1 MKRLERA
8 SGASRGKPKQWR
20 VDLAIP
26 ASNSQPDPA
35 LVASN
40 RFGLGA
46 KPGDRDRIAGDPRGY
61 LKAELRQPD
70 IAMISLD
77 DPAYASLLGS
87 TPAIQASM
95 AANVQ
100 RKLER
105 ERMAATQPAMAT
117 ASVQD
122 MPAQATPAR
131 PKPVQPKPAQS
142 APTQAAPAQPMPS
155 PAAPAKPAV
164 PPVEARL
171 FRAEAQA
178 RFDKAF
184 RAEAG
189 FVERLVYFWSNHFCV
204 SAAKGPIVRASA
216 GAFEREAIRPFV
228 LGRFADML
236 MAVER
241 HPAMLFYLDNQQ
253 SIGPDSRAGRNRQ
266 RGLNENL
273 AREILELHTLGVGS
287 GYSQADVTSFARIL
301 TGWMMAGRE
310 GRLGEPGSSVFN
322 ANAHEPG
329 DAVLLGKTYP
339 AAGMGQAEAALND
352 IARHPATA
360 QHIATKLARHFIAD
374 EPPPAAVTRLAK
386 LFTKSDGNLR
396 ALAAALIDMPEAWST
411 PLTKMRSPF
420 DYIVAIRRAAGPG
433 PANDPGQSLNWL
445 NALGEPLWQPPGPNG
460 FSDQADSWASAEGMK
475 IRFDIAWQAAR
486 QVKDIG
492 NPSDML
498 DAIIGAS
505 ASPETR
511 QAVARA
517 ESKQQ
522 GLALLLMAPEFQ
534 RR

>member
-1 MKRLERA
+1 M
-8 SGASRGKPKQWR
+8 
-20 VDLAIP
+20 AIP
-26 ASNSQPDPA
+26 AKGSVPPDPV
-35 LVASN
+35 LVIFN

-46 KPGDRDRIAGDPRGY
+46 RPGDRDRMAGDPRGY

-70 IAMISLD
+70 IAMIAYD
-77 DPAYASLLGS
+77 DPAYADLLGS

-95 AANVQ
+95 AAGFQ
-100 RKLER
+100 RKLDR
-105 ERMAATQPAMAT
+105 GLAKAAAQPAKAKAPAATGAASPISTAPAMPSA
-117 ASVQD
+117 AVK
-122 MPAQATPAR
+122 A
-131 PKPVQPKPAQS
+131 S
-142 APTQAAPAQPMPS
+142 APAGSPQAV
-155 PAAPAKPAV
+155 PAKPTPAT
-164 PPVEARL
+164 PPVEATL
-171 FRAEAQA
+171 YRAEAQA
-178 RFDKAF
+178 RFDKAL
-184 RAEAG
+184 RAEVG

-204 SAAKGPIVRASA
+204 SVAKDNIVRASA

-253 SIGPDSRAGRNRQ
+253 SVGPDSRAGKNRQ

-287 GYSQADVTSFARIL
+287 GYTQADVTSFARIM
-301 TGWMMAGRE
+301 TGWTMAGRE

-339 AAGMGQAEAALND
+339 AGGVGQAEAALND
-352 IARHPATA
+352 IAIHPATA
-360 QHIATKLARHFIAD
+360 QHIATQLARHFISD
-374 EPPPAAVTRLAK
+374 DPPAAAVARLAK
-386 LFTKSDGNLR
+386 VFLKNSGNLR
-396 ALAAALIDMPEAWST
+396 ALAAALIGMPEAWST
-411 PLTKMRSPF
+411 PLAKMRSPF
-420 DYIVAIRRAAGPG
+420 DYVAAIRRAGGPG
-433 PANDPGQSLNWL
+433 PNDPGQSLNWL

-460 FSDQADSWASAEGMK
+460 FSDQGDNWASAEGMK
-475 IRFDIAWQAAR
+475 IRLDIAWQAAQ

-492 NPSDML
+492 NPNDML
-498 DAIIGAS
+498 DAVIGPS

-511 QAVARA
+511 QAVSRA

>member
-1 MKRLERA
+1 M
-8 SGASRGKPKQWR
+8 
-20 VDLAIP
+20 AIP
-26 ASNSQPDPA
+26 APNSPPDPA

-46 KPGDRDRIAGDPRGY
+46 RPGDRARIAGDPRGY

-70 IAMISLD
+70 IALISLD
-77 DPAYASLLGS
+77 DPAYAGLLGS
-87 TPAIQASM
+87 TSAIHASM
-95 AANVQ
+95 AANFQ
-100 RKLER
+100 RKLDR
-105 ERMAATQPAMAT
+105 EHMATAPAQPAT
-117 ASVQD
+117 ASVQA
-122 MPAQATPAR
+122 MSAQAASAQVTPAQSVPPPAA
-131 PKPVQPKPAQS
+131 PPKPA
-142 APTQAAPAQPMPS
+142 
-155 PAAPAKPAV
+155 
-164 PPVEARL
+164 PPIEATL

-178 RFDKAF
+178 RFDKAL

-204 SAAKGPIVRASA
+204 SVAKDNIVRASA

-228 LGRFADML
+228 LGHFADML

-253 SIGPDSRAGRNRQ
+253 SVGPDSRAGKNRQ

-273 AREILELHTLGVGS
+273 AREIMELHTLGVGS
-287 GYSQADVTSFARIL
+287 GYTQADVTSFAHIL
-301 TGWMMAGRE
+301 TGWTMAGRE

-339 AAGMGQAEAALND
+339 AGGMGQAEAALND
-352 IARHPATA
+352 IASHPATA
-360 QHIATKLARHFIAD
+360 QHIATELARHFISD
-374 EPPPAAVTRLAK
+374 EPPPAVVARLAK
-386 LFTKSDGNLR
+386 VFTKSDGNLR
-396 ALAAALIDMPEAWST
+396 ALASTLIDMPEAWST
-411 PLTKMRSPF
+411 PLAKMRSPF
-420 DYIVAIRRAAGPG
+420 DYIAAIRRATGPG
-433 PANDPGQSLNWL
+433 PAIDPGQSLNWL

-475 IRFDIAWQAAR
+475 IRLDIAWQAAR

-492 NPSDML
+492 NPNDML
-498 DAIIGAS
+498 DAVVGPS

-511 QAVARA
+511 QAIARA

>member
-1 MKRLERA
+1 MAAQAKDSA
-8 SGASRGKPKQWR
+8 P
-20 VDLAIP
+20 
-26 ASNSQPDPA
+26 PDPA
-35 LVASN
+35 LIAFN

-46 KPGDRDRIAGDPRGY
+46 RPGDRDRLADDPRGY
-61 LKAELRQPD
+61 LKAELRRPD
-70 IAMISLD
+70 AAMISLD
-77 DPAYASLLGS
+77 DPTYADLKGS

-95 AANVQ
+95 AANLQ
-100 RKLER
+100 RKLDR
-105 ERMAATQPAMAT
+105 ERMATEEPATGTPAS
-117 ASVQD
+117 ASV
-122 MPAQATPAR
+122 MPP
-131 PKPVQPKPAQS
+131 P
-142 APTQAAPAQPMPS
+142 AAPGMSP
-155 PAAPAKPAV
+155 PAAPAAAKIKPAV
-164 PPVEARL
+164 PPVEAIL

-178 RFDKAF
+178 RFDMAMQ
-184 RAEAG
+184 AEAG

-204 SAAKGPIVRASA
+204 SVAKANIVRASA

-253 SIGPDSRAGRNRQ
+253 SIGPDSRAGKNRQ

-301 TGWMMAGRE
+301 TGWTMAGRE

-339 AAGMGQAEAALND
+339 AGGMGQAETALND

-360 QHIATKLARHFIAD
+360 QHIATQLARHFIAD
-374 EPPPAAVTRLAK
+374 DPPPAAVARLAK
-386 LFTKSDGNLR
+386 VFVKNDGNLR
-396 ALAAALIDMPEAWST
+396 ALAAALIDLPEAWST
-411 PLTKMRSPF
+411 PLAKMRSPF
-420 DYIVAIRRAAGPG
+420 DYVAAIRRAAGPG
-433 PANDPGQSLNWL
+433 PNDPGQSLNWL

-460 FSDQADSWASAEGMK
+460 FSDQADIWASAEGMK
-475 IRFDIAWQAAR
+475 IRLDIAWQAAR

-492 NPSDML
+492 NPNDML
-498 DAIIGAS
+498 DAVIGPS

>member
-1 MKRLERA
+1 M
-8 SGASRGKPKQWR
+8 
-20 VDLAIP
+20 P
-26 ASNSQPDPA
+26 ASNSPPDPVPDPV
-35 LVASN
+35 LVVFN

-46 KPGDRDRIAGDPRGY
+46 RPGDRDRIAGDPRGY

-77 DPAYASLLGS
+77 DPAYPNLPGS
-87 TPAIQASM
+87 TSAIQASM
-95 AANVQ
+95 AANFQ
-100 RKLER
+100 RKLDR
-105 ERMAATQPAMAT
+105 ERMAAAVGQPAT
-117 ASVQD
+117 ANAQN
-122 MPAQATPAR
+122 MPAQNMRAQTTPA
-131 PKPVQPKPAQS
+131 PIMPAPPVPP
-142 APTQAAPAQPMPS
+142 
-155 PAAPAKPAV
+155 PAAPTKPV
-164 PPVEARL
+164 PPVEATL

-178 RFDKAF
+178 RFDKAL
-184 RAEAG
+184 RAQGG

-204 SAAKGPIVRASA
+204 SVAKDNIVRASA

-253 SIGPDSRAGRNRQ
+253 SIGPDSRAGKNRK

-273 AREILELHTLGVGS
+273 ARETLELHTLGVGS
-287 GYSQADVTSFARIL
+287 GYTQADVTSFARIL
-301 TGWMMAGRE
+301 TGWTMAGRE

-339 AAGMGQAEAALND
+339 AGGMGQAEAALDD

-360 QHIATKLARHFIAD
+360 RHIATKFARHFISD
-374 EPPPAAVTRLAK
+374 DPPAAAVARLAK
-386 LFTKSDGNLR
+386 VFAKSDGNLR

-411 PLTKMRSPF
+411 PLAKMRSPV
-420 DYIVAIRRAAGPG
+420 DYVAAIRRAAGPG
-433 PANDPGQSLNWL
+433 PNDPGQSLAWL

-460 FSDQADSWASAEGMK
+460 FSDLTASWASAEGMK
-475 IRFDIAWQAAR
+475 VRLDIAWQAAR
-486 QVKDIG
+486 QARDIG

-498 DAIIGAS
+498 DAVIGPS

-522 GLALLLMAPEFQ
+522 GLALLMMASEFQ

>member
-1 MKRLERA
+1 M
-8 SGASRGKPKQWR
+8 
-20 VDLAIP
+20 AIP
-26 ASNSQPDPA
+26 ASNSPPDPVPDPV
-35 LVASN
+35 LVVFN

-46 KPGDRDRIAGDPRGY
+46 RPGDRDRIAGDPRGY

-77 DPAYASLLGS
+77 DPAYPNLPGS
-87 TPAIQASM
+87 TSAIQASM
-95 AANVQ
+95 AANFQ
-100 RKLER
+100 RKLDR
-105 ERMAATQPAMAT
+105 ERMAAAVGQPAT
-117 ASVQD
+117 ANAQN
-122 MPAQATPAR
+122 MPAQNMRAQTTPA
-131 PKPVQPKPAQS
+131 PIMPAPPVPP
-142 APTQAAPAQPMPS
+142 
-155 PAAPAKPAV
+155 PAAPTKPV
-164 PPVEARL
+164 PPVEATL

-178 RFDKAF
+178 RFDKAL
-184 RAEAG
+184 RAQGG

-204 SAAKGPIVRASA
+204 SVAKDNIVRASA

-253 SIGPDSRAGRNRQ
+253 SIGPDSRAGKNRK

-273 AREILELHTLGVGS
+273 ARETLELHTLGVGS
-287 GYSQADVTSFARIL
+287 GYTQADVTSFARIL
-301 TGWMMAGRE
+301 TGWTMAGRE

-339 AAGMGQAEAALND
+339 AGGMGQAEAALDD

-360 QHIATKLARHFIAD
+360 RHIATKFARHFISD
-374 EPPPAAVTRLAK
+374 DPPAAAVARLAK
-386 LFTKSDGNLR
+386 VFAKSDGNLR

-411 PLTKMRSPF
+411 PLAKMRSPV
-420 DYIVAIRRAAGPG
+420 DYVAAIRRAAGPG
-433 PANDPGQSLNWL
+433 PNDPGQSLAWL

-460 FSDQADSWASAEGMK
+460 FSDLTASWASAEGMK
-475 IRFDIAWQAAR
+475 VRLDIAWQAAR
-486 QVKDIG
+486 QARDIG

-498 DAIIGAS
+498 DAVIGPS

-522 GLALLLMAPEFQ
+522 GLALLMMASEFQ

>member
-1 MKRLERA
+1 MATL
-8 SGASRGKPKQWR
+8 
-20 VDLAIP
+20 
-26 ASNSQPDPA
+26 ASNSQPAPDPA
-35 LVASN
+35 LVAFN

-46 KPGDRDRIAGDPRGY
+46 RPGDRDRVARDPRGY

-70 IAMISLD
+70 IAMIPLD
-77 DPAYASLLGS
+77 DPAYAGLLGS

-95 AANVQ
+95 AANFQ
-100 RKLER
+100 RKLDR
-105 ERMAATQPAMAT
+105 ERMATAAQPAMASAQT
-117 ASVQD
+117 
-122 MPAQATPAR
+122 MTAQAT
-131 PKPVQPKPAQS
+131 S
-142 APTQAAPAQPMPS
+142 APIAPAQPGPA
-155 PAAPAKPAV
+155 PAAPAKPA
-164 PPVEARL
+164 PPIEATL

-184 RAEAG
+184 RADAG

-204 SAAKGPIVRASA
+204 SVAKDNIVRASA

-273 AREILELHTLGVGS
+273 AREIMELHTLGVGS

-301 TGWMMAGRE
+301 TGWTMAGRE

-339 AAGMGQAEAALND
+339 AGGLGQAEAALND
-352 IARHPATA
+352 IASHPATA
-360 QHIATKLARHFIAD
+360 QHIATELARHFIAD
-374 EPPPAAVTRLAK
+374 DPPPAAVARLAK
-386 LFTKSDGNLR
+386 VFAKSDGNLR
-396 ALAAALIDMPEAWST
+396 ALAATIIDMPEAWST
-411 PLTKMRSPF
+411 PLAKMRSPF
-420 DYIVAIRRAAGPG
+420 DYIAAIRRAAGPG

-460 FSDQADSWASAEGMK
+460 FSDQAASWASAEGMK
-475 IRFDIAWQAAR
+475 IRLDIAWQAAR

-492 NPSDML
+492 NPNDML
-498 DAIIGAS
+498 DAVIGPS

>member
-1 MKRLERA
+1 MAAQAKDSA
-8 SGASRGKPKQWR
+8 P
-20 VDLAIP
+20 
-26 ASNSQPDPA
+26 PDPA
-35 LVASN
+35 LIAFN

-46 KPGDRDRIAGDPRGY
+46 RPGDRDRLANDPRGY
-61 LKAELRQPD
+61 LKTELRRLD
-70 IAMISLD
+70 AAMISLD
-77 DPAYASLLGS
+77 DPTYADLKGS

-95 AANVQ
+95 AANLQ
-100 RKLER
+100 RKLDR
-105 ERMAATQPAMAT
+105 ERMATEQPATGTETPAS
-117 ASVQD
+117 ASV
-122 MPAQATPAR
+122 MPP
-131 PKPVQPKPAQS
+131 
-142 APTQAAPAQPMPS
+142 
-155 PAAPAKPAV
+155 PAAPGMSPPTAPAAAKAKPAV
-164 PPVEARL
+164 PPVEAIL

-178 RFDKAF
+178 RFDTAMQ
-184 RAEAG
+184 AEAG

-204 SAAKGPIVRASA
+204 SVAKANIVRASA

-253 SIGPDSRAGRNRQ
+253 SIGPDSRAGKNRQ

-287 GYSQADVTSFARIL
+287 GYNQADVTSFARIL
-301 TGWMMAGRE
+301 TGWTMAGRE

-339 AAGMGQAEAALND
+339 AGGMGQAEAALND

-360 QHIATKLARHFIAD
+360 QHIATQLARHFIAD
-374 EPPPAAVTRLAK
+374 DPPPAAVARLAK
-386 LFTKSDGNLR
+386 VFVKNDGNLR
-396 ALAAALIDMPEAWST
+396 ALAAALIDLPEAWST
-411 PLTKMRSPF
+411 PLAKMRSPF
-420 DYIVAIRRAAGPG
+420 DYVAAIRRAAGPG
-433 PANDPGQSLNWL
+433 PNDPGQSLNWL
-445 NALGEPLWQPPGPNG
+445 NALGQPLWQPPGPNG

-475 IRFDIAWQAAR
+475 IRLDIAWQAAR

-492 NPSDML
+492 NPNDML
-498 DAIIGAS
+498 DAVIGPS

>member
-1 MKRLERA
+1 M
-8 SGASRGKPKQWR
+8 
-20 VDLAIP
+20 AIP
-26 ASNSQPDPA
+26 ASNSPPDPVPDPV
-35 LVASN
+35 LVVFN

-46 KPGDRDRIAGDPRGY
+46 RPGDRDRIAGDPRGY
-61 LKAELRQPD
+61 LKSELRQPD

-77 DPAYASLLGS
+77 DPAYPNLPGS
-87 TPAIQASM
+87 TSAIQASM
-95 AANVQ
+95 AANFQ
-100 RKLER
+100 RKLDR
-105 ERMAATQPAMAT
+105 ERMAAAVGQPAT
-117 ASVQD
+117 ANAQN
-122 MPAQATPAR
+122 MPAQNMRAQTTPA
-131 PKPVQPKPAQS
+131 PIMPAPPVPP
-142 APTQAAPAQPMPS
+142 
-155 PAAPAKPAV
+155 PAAPTKPV
-164 PPVEARL
+164 PPVEATL

-178 RFDKAF
+178 RFDKAL
-184 RAEAG
+184 RAQGG

-204 SAAKGPIVRASA
+204 SVAKDNIVRASA

-253 SIGPDSRAGRNRQ
+253 SIGPDSRAGKNRK

-273 AREILELHTLGVGS
+273 ARETLELHTLGVGS
-287 GYSQADVTSFARIL
+287 GYTQADVTSFARIL
-301 TGWMMAGRE
+301 TGWTMAGRE

-339 AAGMGQAEAALND
+339 AGGMGQAEAALDD

-360 QHIATKLARHFIAD
+360 RHIATKFARHFISD
-374 EPPPAAVTRLAK
+374 DPPAAAVARLAK
-386 LFTKSDGNLR
+386 VFAKSDGNLR

-411 PLTKMRSPF
+411 PLAKMRSPV
-420 DYIVAIRRAAGPG
+420 DYVAAIRRAAGPG
-433 PANDPGQSLNWL
+433 PNDPGQSLAWL

-460 FSDQADSWASAEGMK
+460 FSDLTASWASAEGMK
-475 IRFDIAWQAAR
+475 VRLDIAWQAAR
-486 QVKDIG
+486 QARDIG

-498 DAIIGAS
+498 DAVIGSS

-522 GLALLLMAPEFQ
+522 GLALLMMAPEFQ

>member
-1 MKRLERA
+1 M
-8 SGASRGKPKQWR
+8 
-20 VDLAIP
+20 AIP
-26 ASNSQPDPA
+26 TPNSPPDPT
-35 LVASN
+35 LVAFN

-46 KPGDRDRIAGDPRGY
+46 RPGDRDRLGADPRGY
-61 LKAELRQPD
+61 LKAELRRPD

-77 DPAYASLLGS
+77 DPAYADLLGS
-87 TPAIQASM
+87 TAAIQASM
-95 AANVQ
+95 AARFQ
-100 RKLER
+100 RRLDRSLMKAAAEQPANGP
-105 ERMAATQPAMAT
+105 AATNAPAMAS
-117 ASVQD
+117 APVKVD
-122 MPAQATPAR
+122 APAAAPPKPTPA
-131 PKPVQPKPAQS
+131 
-142 APTQAAPAQPMPS
+142 T
-155 PAAPAKPAV
+155 
-164 PPVEARL
+164 PPVEATL
-171 FRAEAQA
+171 YRAEAQA
-178 RFDKAF
+178 RFDKAL

-204 SAAKGPIVRASA
+204 SVAKGNIVRASA

-273 AREILELHTLGVGS
+273 AREILELHTLGVG

-301 TGWMMAGRE
+301 TGWTMAGRE
-310 GRLGEPGSSVFN
+310 GRLGEPGSFVFN

-329 DAVLLGKTYP
+329 EAVLLGKIYP
-339 AAGMGQAEAALND
+339 AGGMGQAEAALND
-352 IARHPATA
+352 IAHHPATA
-360 QHIATKLARHFIAD
+360 QHIATQLARHFIAD
-374 EPPPAAVTRLAK
+374 EPPPAAVARLAK
-386 LFTKSDGNLR
+386 VFIKNDGNLR

-411 PLTKMRSPF
+411 PLAKMRSPF
-420 DYIVAIRRAAGPG
+420 DYVAAIRRAAGPG
-433 PANDPGQSLNWL
+433 PNDPGQSLNWL
-445 NALGEPLWQPPGPNG
+445 NALGEPLWRPPGPNG
-460 FSDQADSWASAEGMK
+460 FPDQADSWASAEGMK
-475 IRFDIAWQAAR
+475 TRLDIAWQAAR

-492 NPSDML
+492 NPNDML
-498 DAIIGAS
+498 DAVIGPS
-505 ASPETR
+505 VSPETR

>member
-1 MKRLERA
+1 MAVPVKGPTA
-8 SGASRGKPKQWR
+8 
-20 VDLAIP
+20 
-26 ASNSQPDPA
+26 PDPV
-35 LVASN
+35 LVAFN

-46 KPGDRDRIAGDPRGY
+46 RPGDRDRLAGDPRGY

-70 IAMISLD
+70 IAMITYD
-77 DPAYASLLGS
+77 DPDYADLLGS

-95 AANVQ
+95 AARFQ
-100 RKLER
+100 RKLDR
-105 ERMAATQPAMAT
+105 GVAKAAAQAAMPNAPAMAN
-117 ASVQD
+117 APA
-122 MPAQATPAR
+122 MPN
-131 PKPVQPKPAQS
+131 
-142 APTQAAPAQPMPS
+142 APMEANAPAAPP
-155 PAAPAKPAV
+155 PAAPAKPAPAT
-164 PPVEARL
+164 PPVEATL

-178 RFDKAF
+178 RFDKAV

-204 SAAKGPIVRASA
+204 SVAKDNFVRASA

-236 MAVER
+236 LTVER

-253 SIGPDSRAGRNRQ
+253 SIGPDSRAGKNRQ

-273 AREILELHTLGVGS
+273 AREIMELHTLGVGS
-287 GYSQADVTSFARIL
+287 GYTQADVTSFARIL
-301 TGWMMAGRE
+301 TGWTMAGRE
-310 GRLGEPGSSVFN
+310 GRLGEPGSFVFN

-339 AAGMGQAEAALND
+339 AGGMGQAEAALND
-352 IARHPATA
+352 IASHPATA
-360 QHIATKLARHFIAD
+360 QHIATQLVRHFIAD
-374 EPPPAAVTRLAK
+374 DPPPAAVARLAK
-386 LFTKSDGNLR
+386 VFAKSDGNLR
-396 ALAAALIDMPEAWST
+396 AMASTLVDMPEAWST
-411 PLTKMRSPF
+411 PLAKMRSPF
-420 DYIVAIRRAAGPG
+420 DYIAAIRRAAGPG
-433 PANDPGQSLNWL
+433 PANDAGQSLNWL

-460 FSDQADSWASAEGMK
+460 FSDQADAWASAEGMK
-475 IRFDIAWQAAR
+475 IRLDIAWQAAR

-492 NPSDML
+492 NPNDML
-498 DAIIGAS
+498 DAVIGPS

>member
-1 MKRLERA
+1 M
-8 SGASRGKPKQWR
+8 
-20 VDLAIP
+20 AIP
-26 ASNSQPDPA
+26 AANSPPDPV
-35 LVASN
+35 LVAFN

-46 KPGDRDRIAGDPRGY
+46 RPGDRDKVTHDPRGY

-70 IAMISLD
+70 IALISLD
-77 DPAYASLLGS
+77 DPAYASLPGS

-95 AANVQ
+95 AANFQ
-100 RKLER
+100 RKLAR
-105 ERMAATQPAMAT
+105 EQKAATMAQPAMASAT
-117 ASVQD
+117 TI
-122 MPAQATPAR
+122 PAQATS
-131 PKPVQPKPAQS
+131 AQI
-142 APTQAAPAQPMPS
+142 APAHPLP
-155 PAAPAKPAV
+155 PPTAPAKPA
-164 PPVEARL
+164 PPVEAAL
-171 FRAEAQA
+171 FRADAQA

-204 SAAKGPIVRASA
+204 SVAKDNIVRASA

-253 SIGPDSRAGRNRQ
+253 SIGPDSRAGKNRR

-287 GYSQADVTSFARIL
+287 GYTQADVTSFARIL
-301 TGWMMAGRE
+301 TGWTMVGRE

-339 AAGMGQAEAALND
+339 AGGMGQAEAALND
-352 IARHPATA
+352 IASHPATA
-360 QHIATKLARHFIAD
+360 QHIATQLARHFIAD
-374 EPPPAAVTRLAK
+374 DPPPAVVARLAK
-386 LFTKSDGNLR
+386 VFAKSDGNLR
-396 ALAAALIDMPEAWST
+396 ALAATLVDMPEAWST
-411 PLTKMRSPF
+411 PLAKMRSPF
-420 DYIVAIRRAAGPG
+420 DYIAAIRRAAGPG

-475 IRFDIAWQAAR
+475 IRLDIAWQAAR

-492 NPSDML
+492 NPNDML
-498 DAIIGAS
+498 DAVIGPS

>member
-1 MKRLERA
+1 M
-8 SGASRGKPKQWR
+8 
-20 VDLAIP
+20 AIP
-26 ASNSQPDPA
+26 ASNSPPDPA
-35 LVASN
+35 LVACN

-46 KPGDRDRIAGDPRGY
+46 RPGDRDRIAGDPRGY

-70 IAMISLD
+70 IALIPLD
-77 DPAYASLLGS
+77 DPAYAGLVGS

-105 ERMAATQPAMAT
+105 ERMAAAQPAMAT
-117 ASVQD
+117 ASIQN
-122 MPAQATPAR
+122 MPAE
-131 PKPVQPKPAQS
+131 
-142 APTQAAPAQPMPS
+142 AAPAQPVQPMPS
-155 PAAPAKPAV
+155 PAAPPKPAV
-164 PPVEARL
+164 PPVEATL

-178 RFDKAF
+178 RFDKAL
-184 RAEAG
+184 RADAG

-204 SAAKGPIVRASA
+204 SVAKDNVVRASA

-253 SIGPDSRAGRNRQ
+253 SIGPDSRAGKNRQ

-273 AREILELHTLGVGS
+273 AREIMELHTLGVGS
-287 GYSQADVTSFARIL
+287 GYTQADVTSFARIL
-301 TGWMMAGRE
+301 TGWTMAGRE

-339 AAGMGQAEAALND
+339 AGGMAQAEAALND
-352 IARHPATA
+352 IAGHPATA
-360 QHIATKLARHFIAD
+360 RHIATELVRHFISD
-374 EPPPAAVTRLAK
+374 DPPPAAVARLAK
-386 LFTKSDGNLR
+386 VFAKSDGNLR
-396 ALAAALIDMPEAWST
+396 ALATTLIDMPEAWST
-411 PLTKMRSPF
+411 PLAKMRSPL
-420 DYIVAIRRAAGPG
+420 DYIAAIRRAVGPG

-445 NALGEPLWQPPGPNG
+445 NVLGEPLWQPPGPNG

-475 IRFDIAWQAAR
+475 VRLDIAWQAAR

-492 NPSDML
+492 NPNDML
-498 DAIIGAS
+498 DAAIGPS

-511 QAVARA
+511 QAIARA

>member
-1 MKRLERA
+1 M
-8 SGASRGKPKQWR
+8 
-20 VDLAIP
+20 AIP
-26 ASNSQPDPA
+26 ASNSPPDPVPDPV
-35 LVASN
+35 LVAFN

-46 KPGDRDRIAGDPRGY
+46 RPGDRDKVAHDPRGY

-70 IAMISLD
+70 IALIALD
-77 DPAYASLLGS
+77 DPAYASLPGS

-95 AANVQ
+95 AANLQ
-100 RKLER
+100 RKLDR
-105 ERMAATQPAMAT
+105 EQKAAAAQPTMARAEP
-117 ASVQD
+117 
-122 MPAQATPAR
+122 MPGQATPA
-131 PKPVQPKPAQS
+131 PI
-142 APTQAAPAQPMPS
+142 APAQPTPPPM
-155 PAAPAKPAV
+155 APAKPV
-164 PPVEARL
+164 PPIEATL

-178 RFDKAF
+178 RFDKAL

-204 SAAKGPIVRASA
+204 SVAKDNIVRASA

-228 LGRFADML
+228 LGRFADIL

-241 HPAMLFYLDNQQ
+241 HPAMLFYLDNQH
-253 SIGPDSRAGRNRQ
+253 SVGPDSRAGRNRQ

-273 AREILELHTLGVGS
+273 AREIMELHTLGVGS
-287 GYSQADVTSFARIL
+287 GYTQADVTSFARIL
-301 TGWMMAGRE
+301 TGWTMAGRE
-310 GRLGEPGSSVFN
+310 GRLGEPGTSVFN
-322 ANAHEPG
+322 PNAHEPG

-339 AAGMGQAEAALND
+339 AGGMGQAEAALND
-352 IARHPATA
+352 IASHPATA
-360 QHIATKLARHFIAD
+360 QHIATELARHFIAD
-374 EPPPAAVTRLAK
+374 DPPPAAVARLAK
-386 LFTKSDGNLR
+386 VFAKSDGNLR

-411 PLTKMRSPF
+411 PLAKMRSPF
-420 DYIVAIRRAAGPG
+420 DYIAAIRRAAGPG
-433 PANDPGQSLNWL
+433 PANDPGQTLNWL

-475 IRFDIAWQAAR
+475 IRLDIAWQAAR

-492 NPSDML
+492 NPNDML
-498 DAIIGAS
+498 DAVIGPS

>member
-1 MKRLERA
+1 V
-8 SGASRGKPKQWR
+8 P
-20 VDLAIP
+20 P
-26 ASNSQPDPA
+26 
-35 LVASN
+35 
-40 RFGLGA
+40 
-46 KPGDRDRIAGDPRGY
+46 
-61 LKAELRQPD
+61 
-70 IAMISLD
+70 
-77 DPAYASLLGS
+77 
-87 TPAIQASM
+87 
-95 AANVQ
+95 
-100 RKLER
+100 
-105 ERMAATQPAMAT
+105 
-117 ASVQD
+117 
-122 MPAQATPAR
+122 
-131 PKPVQPKPAQS
+131 
-142 APTQAAPAQPMPS
+142 
-155 PAAPAKPAV
+155 PAAPAKPA
-164 PPVEARL
+164 PPVEATL
-171 FRAEAQA
+171 FRVEAQA

-204 SAAKGPIVRASA
+204 SVAKDNIVRASA
-216 GAFEREAIRPFV
+216 GAFEREAIRPFA

-241 HPAMLFYLDNQQ
+241 HPAMLLYLDNQQ

-273 AREILELHTLGVGS
+273 AREIMELHTMGVGS
-287 GYSQADVTSFARIL
+287 GYTQADVTSFARIL
-301 TGWMMAGRE
+301 TGWTMAGRE

-339 AAGMGQAEAALND
+339 ASGMGQAEAALND
-352 IARHPATA
+352 IASHPATA
-360 QHIATKLARHFIAD
+360 QHIATELARHFIAD
-374 EPPPAAVTRLAK
+374 DPPPAAVARLAK
-386 LFTKSDGNLR
+386 VFAKSDGNLR
-396 ALAAALIDMPEAWST
+396 ALAATLIDMPEAWST
-411 PLTKMRSPF
+411 PLAKMRSPF
-420 DYIVAIRRAAGPG
+420 DYIAAIRRAAGPG

-475 IRFDIAWQAAR
+475 IRLDIAWQAAR

-492 NPSDML
+492 NPNDML
-498 DAIIGAS
+498 DAVIGPS